1 MASHGT
7 WEKWDISAPGMEES
21 SVLQGHEPRCW
32 WRRARRR
39 GREEHQSNQ
48 LTQTPS
54 PTASP
59 ACQGPD
65 QGCRAED
72 AGALLPALS
81 SPSHR
86 GVSVSP
92 WGSVSNAAEHCAR
105 LPAAVWRGAT
115 ACLFPGCRPALLLN
129 ASGFLA
135 VMVVFLSN

>member
-1 MASHGT
+1 MGHLCSRDGVFRAS
-7 WEKWDISAPGMEES
+7 
-21 SVLQGHEPRCW
+21 
-32 WRRARRR
+32 RARAQVLVEKGPEK

-59 ACQGPD
+59 ARQGPD
-65 QGCRAED
+65 QGCGAED

-135 VMVVFLSN
+135 VMVVLLSN